1 MTENINNLL
10 YKNLRNKGFKPSHVT
25 EVGVWHPET
34 SNVYQYIEDGIRTT
48 LIEPDPTSIKLLKSR
63 YSNKSNVALH
73 EVAICD
79 FNGEVELYKRESST
93 FVSTLPSSP
102 SLVNDNIDIQN
113 DDKFTAEAKLFSE
126 IDDGTI
132 DLLSVDIEGSEW
144 FVIKNMKSRPAV
156 LSIETHGG
164 MYINPYIDK
173 ILNWANE
180 NNYVLWF
187 KDKSDSVFVLNNVI
201 TVSFGDKVRLR
212 VYNIF
217 IFIKSIKKKIGKILK
232 KSSISRA

>member
-1 MTENINNLL
+1 
-10 YKNLRNKGFKPSHVT
+10 
-25 EVGVWHPET
+25 
-34 SNVYQYIEDGIRTT
+34 
-48 LIEPDPTSIKLLKSR
+48 
-63 YSNKSNVALH
+63 
-73 EVAICD
+73 
-79 FNGEVELYKRESST
+79 
-93 FVSTLPSSP
+93 
-102 SLVNDNIDIQN
+102 
-113 DDKFTAEAKLFSE
+113 
-126 IDDGTI
+126 
-132 DLLSVDIEGSEW
+132 
-144 FVIKNMKSRPAV
+144 
-156 LSIETHGG
+156 

-232 KSSISRA
+232 KSSISSA